1 MTDDDA
7 LKMVKEA
14 IEIAASGSSK
24 KVNMDT
30 HLSEEEILDSLDLM
44 TFLFELE
51 GLNGKPI
58 DGIDEG
64 FDDYR
69 VKTIVGLMT
78 A

>member
-1 MTDDDA
+1 MTEDDA
-7 LKMVKEA
+7 LKMVKA
-14 IEIAASGSSK
+14 ALEIAAKGSSES
-24 KVNMDT
+24 VTMDT
-30 HLSEEEILDSLDLM
+30 HLSDENILDSLDMM

-51 GLNGKPI
+51 NLNGKSI
-58 DGIDEG
+58 EGIDES